1 MVEIEAGCDGRPGLA
16 TLEKSDS
23 ALVGQMF
30 ERLSAQSIYWR
41 FFSPISRPDLLQR
54 SVQQLDHRDREAVGA
69 VVGGQLV
76 GIAQY
81 VRRPGDTQAQLA
93 IVIVDDWQR
102 QGLGTRM
109 VAALAHRALEAG
121 IKSFT
126 VDIQGD
132 NYGAL
137 KLFRRVAPGVRL
149 TYSGGVGEGLIPLS

>member
-1 MVEIEAGCDGRPGLA
+1 MVEIEAGCEGRPGLA
-16 TLEKSDS
+16 TLERSDS
-23 ALVGQMF
+23 ALVAQMF
-30 ERLSAQSIYWR
+30 RLLSAQSIYWR

-81 VRRPGDTQAQLA
+81 VRRPGEKQAQLA

-109 VAALAHRALEAG
+109 VAALAHRALEEG
-121 IKSFT
+121 IDSFA

-137 KLFRRVAPGVRL
+137 RLFKRVAPGARL
-149 TYSGGVGEGLIPLS
+149 TYSAGVGQGVIPLS

>member
-1 MVEIEAGCDGRPGLA
+1 MVEIEAGCEGRPGLA
-16 TLEKSDS
+16 TLERSDS

-30 ERLSAQSIYWR
+30 RLLSAQSIYWR

-81 VRRPGDTQAQLA
+81 VRRPGDRQAQLA

-109 VAALAHRALEAG
+109 VAALAHRAIEEG
-121 IKSFT
+121 IDSFA

-137 KLFRRVAPGVRL
+137 KLFKRVAPGARL
-149 TYSGGVGEGLIPLS
+149 TYSAGVGEGVIPLS

>member
-1 MVEIEAGCDGRPGLA
+1 MVEIEAGCEGRPGLA
-16 TLEKSDS
+16 TLERSDS

-30 ERLSAQSIYWR
+30 RLLSAQSIYWR

-54 SVQQLDHRDREAVGA
+54 SVQQLDDRDREAVGA

-81 VRRPGDTQAQLA
+81 VRRPGEKQAQLA

-109 VAALAHRALEAG
+109 VAALAHRALEEG
-121 IKSFT
+121 IDSFA

-137 KLFRRVAPGVRL
+137 RLFKRVAPGARL
-149 TYSGGVGEGLIPLS
+149 TYSAGVGEGVIPLS

>member
-23 ALVGQMF
+23 ALVGDMF

-41 FFSPISRPDLLQR
+41 FFSPVSRPDLLER
-54 SVQQLDHRDREAVGA
+54 LVQQLDHRDREAVGA
-69 VVGGQLV
+69 VAGGRLV

-81 VRRPGDTQAQLA
+81 VRRPPDTQAQLA
-93 IVIVDDWQR
+93 VVVVDEWQR

-109 VAALAHRALEAG
+109 VAALAQRAIEEG
-121 IKSFT
+121 IDSFS

-137 KLFRRVAPGVRL
+137 KLFKRVAPGARL
-149 TYSGGVGEGLIPLS
+149 SYSGGVGEGVIPLG

>member
-1 MVEIEAGCDGRPGLA
+1 MVEIEAGCEGRPGLA

-23 ALVGQMF
+23 ALVGDMF

-41 FFSPISRPDLLQR
+41 FFSPISRPDLLER
-54 SVQQLDHRDREAVGA
+54 LVQQLDHRDREAVGA
-69 VVGGQLV
+69 VAGGRLV

-93 IVIVDDWQR
+93 IVVVDDWQR

-109 VAALAHRALEAG
+109 VAALAQRAIEKG
-121 IKSFT
+121 IDSFA

-137 KLFRRVAPGVRL
+137 KLFKRVAPGARL
-149 TYSGGVGEGLIPLS
+149 SYSGGVGEGVIPLG

>member
-1 MVEIEAGCDGRPGLA
+1 MVEIEAGRRGRPGLA
-16 TLEKSDS
+16 MLEQSDS
-23 ALVGQMF
+23 SLVGQMF
-30 ERLSAQSIYWR
+30 QRLSAQSVYWR
-41 FFSPISRPDLLQR
+41 FFSPISKPDLLQR
-54 SVQQLDHRDREAVGA
+54 SVQQLDHSNREAVGA

-93 IVIVDDWQR
+93 IVIVDEWQR

-109 VAALAHRALEAG
+109 VAALAHRAIEEG
-121 IKSFT
+121 IDSFS

-137 KLFRRVAPGVRL
+137 KLFKRFAPGSRL
-149 TYSGGVGEGLIPLS
+149 AYSAGVGEGVIPLS

>member
-1 MVEIEAGCDGRPGLA
+1 MVEIEAGHDGRPGLA

-30 ERLSAQSIYWR
+30 RRLSAQSIYWR

-54 SVQQLDHRDREAVGA
+54 SVQQLDHRDREAVAA

-81 VRRPGDTQAQLA
+81 VRRPGDAQAQLA
-93 IVIVDDWQR
+93 IVIVDEWQR

-109 VAALAHRALEAG
+109 VAALASRALEEG
-121 IKSFT
+121 IDAFV

-137 KLFRRVAPGVRL
+137 RLFKRVAPGARM
-149 TYSGGVGEGLIPLS
+149 TYASGVGEGVIPLS